1 MTMDLSSDFSRIAAP
16 KGQLY
21 QKLLSIRS
29 EMAQAAQ
36 EVYDLWHQDET
47 GFDEMYAGGGICHD
61 IASAIVSVIYEHIPN
76 VIAGTVNPSC
86 GENHVWTMI
95 ALEQEEKE
103 YDEDGNEYKGFGEGY
118 VVDIPYYV
126 YEKGGGY
133 NWKKISDVEFSPE
146 DITISFVDPD
156 DVRANLEYE

>member
-1 MTMDLSSDFSRIAAP
+1 MDLSPNFSRIAVT
-16 KGQLY
+16 KGPLY
-21 QKLLSIRS
+21 QKLFSIRV

-36 EVYDLWHQDET
+36 KVYDQWYQNEE
-47 GFDEMYAGGGICHD
+47 GFDEMYGGGGICHD
-61 IASAIVSVIYEHIPN
+61 IADAIVGVIYDHIPN

-86 GENHVWTMI
+86 GENHVWTMV
-95 ALEQEEKE
+95 ALEQEEK
-103 YDEDGNEYKGFGEGY
+103 DENEDQGEGY

-133 NWKKISDVEFSPE
+133 SWTKISDVEFSPE

-156 DVRANLEYE
+156 DVRANLEEQ